1 MRSLPGLYQQL
12 VSAINQDLPYVAN
25 VYVTEYPDPTH
36 DAAGGFCDMQPFP
49 DLVGFTANEARW
61 VSQTVVT
68 SLNRAIDD
76 AVA

>member
-1 MRSLPGLYQQL
+1 
-12 VSAINQDLPYVAN
+12 
-25 VYVTEYPDPTH
+25 VTEYPDPTH

-49 DLVGFTANEARW
+49 DLVGFTANEAQW